1 MNDTIQYEPF
11 KLRPLSDFRAELNFE
26 FPELPDQLW
35 DYYLVKTAI
44 TMAKRGN
51 FVRRRIVLKAQSG
64 VTRYS
69 LRSPDGLDICGI
81 LSARIAQCGDCG
93 PVIMRRSFSPPD
105 DAAPCCRDTV
115 WYDPYEDV
123 LHIDGAH
130 YPGLYFITV
139 AVAPKMGACELPEV
153 FYTEL
158 LTPLL
163 YGTKGSVLMLS
174 GKSWTNLPL
183 GKSYMEEFMKQ
194 IGDAAQDF
202 LTRKHRGII
211 RMNFGRV
218 R

>member
-11 KLRPLSDFRAELNFE
+11 RLRPLSDFRAELNFE

-51 FVRRRIVLKAQSG
+51 FVRRRIVLKAQDG
-64 VTRYS
+64 VTRY
-69 LRSPDGLDICGI
+69 LLKSPDGLDVCGI
-81 LSARIAQCGDCG
+81 LSARVSQCGSCG
-93 PVIMRRSFSPPD
+93 SSIMTRSFSPPD
-105 DAAPCCRDTV
+105 DAAVCCKDTV

-123 LHIDGAH
+123 LHISGAH
-130 YPGLYFITV
+130 HPGLYFITV
-139 AVAPKMGACELPEV
+139 AVAPRMGACELPDV
-153 FYTEL
+153 FYSEL

-163 YGTKGSVLMLS
+163 YGTKGSVLMLA
-174 GKSWTNLPL
+174 GKSWTNVQL
-183 GKSYMEEFMKQ
+183 GKAYTDEFMKQ
-194 IGDAAQDF
+194 IGEAAQDF
-202 LTRKHRGII
+202 LTRKQRGVI